1 MLTVEN
7 LRVRLNKDGSITD
20 MVGWAEFCLVDDI
33 HKFYLN
39 NVRVKAKIVDGVYT
53 VRLEFPSKTITAQDG
68 TDKKVFYVKPVNKE
82 AYDLVCGAV
91 IRHLKELANAPSQNL

>member
-1 MLTVEN
+1 MLSVEN

-20 MVGWAEFCLVDDI
+20 MVGWAEFCLIDEV

-39 NVRVKAKIVDGVYT
+39 NIRVKAKVVDGSYT

-82 AYDLVCGAV
+82 AYDLVCSAV
-91 IRHLKELANAPSQNL
+91 IKHLKELSHADTKSL